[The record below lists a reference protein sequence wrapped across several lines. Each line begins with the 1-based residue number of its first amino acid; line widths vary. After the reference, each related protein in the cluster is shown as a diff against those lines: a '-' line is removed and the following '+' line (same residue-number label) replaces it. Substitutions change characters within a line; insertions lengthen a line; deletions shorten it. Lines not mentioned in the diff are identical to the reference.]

1 MPTPFDDLYTAAKE
15 IMADVNTAAATT
27 LTQAPTNYGTDFRI
41 TPGAAVYQVQMSP
54 EKDYGNSN
62 DSNPRAIVTVLIHHY
77 VYGADAAAKLAN
89 EESFL
94 HNAMSYVADKLLVP
108 SIWSA
113 EPGVYGLQP
122 GVDPEVSDGSRTGNV
137 ITFEVSAAVLAD
149 AV

>member
-1 MPTPFDDLYTAAKE
+1 MPTPFDDLYTATKA
-15 IMADVNTAAATT
+15 IMADVNTAASTT

-41 TPGAAVYQVQMSP
+41 TSGEARYQVQMSP

-62 DSNPRAIVTVLIHHY
+62 DSNPRAIITVLVHHY
-77 VYGADAAAKLAN
+77 VSSLAN

-94 HNAMSYVADKLLVP
+94 HNAMSYVADKLLVT

-113 EPGVYGLQP
+113 ESGVYGLQP
-122 GVDPEVSDGSRTGNV
+122 NVDPEVSDGERTGNV
-137 ITFEVSAAVLAD
+137 ITFEISASVLAD

>member
-1 MPTPFDDLYTAAKE
+1 MPTPFDDLYAAAKA

-41 TPGAAVYQVQMSP
+41 TPGQAVYQVQMSP
-54 EKDYGNSN
+54 EKDYGHSN
-62 DSNPRAIVTVLIHHY
+62 ASYPRAVVTVLIHHY
-77 VYGADAAAKLAN
+77 VSSLAN

-94 HNAMSYVADKLLVP
+94 HNAMSYVADKLLVG

-113 EPGVYGLQP
+113 ESGVYAFQP
-122 GVDPEVSDGSRTGNV
+122 GIEPEITDGDRTGNV
-137 ITFEVSAAVLAD
+137 ITFEVSASVLAD